1 MHWIDDLKRQLHAG
15 SIIASANR
23 VAKAKRKYK
32 AMLAGLEGTRVS
44 SVILR
49 ERIGLKRPH
58 DSLRVMARLGM
69 IKRVRFVPAHWEY
82 EVTPEDEC
90 LNS

>member
-23 VAKAKRKYK
+23 VAKARSKYK
-32 AMLAGLEGTRVS
+32 AMLAGLEGQRVS
-44 SVILR
+44 TVILR

-58 DSLRVMARLGM
+58 DSIKAMMNLGL
-69 IKRVRFVPAHWEY
+69 IKRVRYVPAHWEY
-82 EVTPEDEC
+82 DIIGEE
-90 LNS
+90 